1 MFEKWLN
8 IGGSDLQQWIT
19 LDRGGGRRGREG
31 EGEGGRRGGRE
42 GGRREGRERRM
53 RIVQDNYIVKRKG
66 NIKMRV
72 AIEHMK
78 TLVGTE

>member
-1 MFEKWLN
+1 
-8 IGGSDLQQWIT
+8 
-19 LDRGGGRRGREG
+19 
-31 EGEGGRRGGRE
+31 
-42 GGRREGRERRM
+42 M
-53 RIVQDNYIVKRKG
+53 RTVQDNYIVKRKG